1 MDRFLMVLEEALT
14 RLMVVSAVPLGILN
28 MFGGIVSS
36 IWLAIL
42 GKWVLIG
49 FGILLMISGGG
60 LGLAIAP
67 GLIFSVPAVA
77 MLEKGNK
84 IGGYFF
90 GLLSTVYTV
99 GVLTAWCILVL
110 IFYTIHANATLLIPV
125 LIWSYS
131 VATGPI
137 SWLAQKD
144 LRSGNENAGIITL
157 FIYVAY
163 ILASL
168 AILLVGFSLPNVLVI
183 FGVVMSIGFIVLFSV
198 AYLAKNSQAY
208 Y

>member
-1 MDRFLMVLEEALT
+1 
-14 RLMVVSAVPLGILN
+14 
-28 MFGGIVSS
+28 
-36 IWLAIL
+36 
-42 GKWVLIG
+42 
-49 FGILLMISGGG
+49 
-60 LGLAIAP
+60 
-67 GLIFSVPAVA
+67 

-168 AILLVGFSLPNVLVI
+168 AILLVGFSVPNVLVI
-183 FGVVMSIGFIVLFSV
+183 FGVVMTIGFIVLFSV